1 MLFYV
6 APKVVKTLVKYLN
19 LYILRGVYTLT
30 YIYIYCLRPQYVY
43 LFIGLFLEIVM
54 KDNTQLCV
62 EKVAGRI
69 QYFYSCMHTYTDT
82 YKTHRALKKHE
93 TPCPCGG
100 GRTMRM
106 VKADSKARALRR
118 T

>member
-1 MLFYV
+1 MYV
-6 APKVVKTLVKYLN
+6 SP
-19 LYILRGVYTLT
+19 ILGVYTLT
-30 YIYIYCLRPQYVY
+30 YIYIYCLGPQYMF

-69 QYFYSCMHTYTDT
+69 QYFYSCVHTYTSV
-82 YKTHRALKKHE
+82 YATHRALKKHE

-100 GRTMRM
+100 GRTMNV